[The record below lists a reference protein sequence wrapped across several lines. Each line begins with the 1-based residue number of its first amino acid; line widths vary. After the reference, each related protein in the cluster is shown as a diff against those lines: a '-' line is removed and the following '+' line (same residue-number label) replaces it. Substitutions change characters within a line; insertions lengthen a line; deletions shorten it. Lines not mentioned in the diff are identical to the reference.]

1 MYQALRAT
9 SETLKRF
16 LDLQAAARG
25 LPSPTATLAT
35 PTDLDRGNI
44 SGLSLWL
51 YRLARDEHRY
61 NDGPLRPD
69 PQHLRRAPLPVRLHY
84 MITPIGLT
92 AEIEQELLGMVL
104 QSFHDHP
111 TLVGTDLAGAF
122 GQTDVELTVRLEQL
136 SLEEITRAWEALASP
151 YQLSLSYEVSVVFI
165 ESKLDSVGPPVTIVL
180 ADAGLIVGASS

>member
-16 LDLQAAARG
+16 LDQQAAARG
-25 LPSPTATLAT
+25 LPSPTVKLAT
-35 PTDLDRGNI
+35 PTDLDQGNT
-44 SGLSLWL
+44 SGMSLWL
-51 YRLARDEHRY
+51 YRVVRDEHRY
-61 NDGPLRPD
+61 NDGPLRAD
-69 PQHLRRAPLPVRLHY
+69 PLHLRRAPLPVRLHY
-84 MITPIGLT
+84 LITPIGLT

-111 TLVGTDLAGAF
+111 VLLGTDLGGGFAG
-122 GQTDVELTVRLEQL
+122 TDVELTVRLEQL

-165 ESKLDSVGPPVTIVL
+165 ESRVNEPGPPVTVVL
-180 ADAGLIVGASS
+180 ADAELIVGAGS